1 MSFNDSYFLQITDL
15 TDLLSGAPIKNEAV
29 VEMTIPDNDKDD
41 NDNEYV
47 A

>member
-15 TDLLSGAPIKNEAV
+15 TDLLSGAPIMNATV
-29 VEMTIPDNDKDD
+29 VEITTPDNDKDD